1 MSSPRECLR
10 RADDA
15 KERAVRA
22 SEPFYKSAYEKTAE
36 CWTVLARIDS
46 FLHDEHKSLH
56 GDIGRAPVGLY
67 AALTGRSSQANV
79 CRALARRILI
89 AIEAKHKKSNS

>member
-1 MSSPRECLR
+1 MR

-15 KERAVRA
+15 KERAARA

-46 FLHDEHKSLH
+46 FLHDDEK
-56 GDIGRAPVGLY
+56 DTR
-67 AALTGRSSQANV
+67 R
-79 CRALARRILI
+79 LARQDFDV
-89 AIEAKHKKSNS
+89 

>member
-1 MSSPRECLR
+1 MSSPRDCLR

-15 KERAVRA
+15 KQRAARA

-46 FLHDEHKSLH
+46 FLHDDEK
-56 GDIGRAPVGLY
+56 DTR
-67 AALTGRSSQANV
+67 R
-79 CRALARRILI
+79 LARQDFDV
-89 AIEAKHKKSNS
+89 